1 MINYSSLSPLKTQ
14 RLLLRK
20 LERSDIDSAAIIHG
34 DPATNIHNPT
44 GPRSR
49 ETTRVLLDDWAG
61 SWERQR
67 FGYWTVC
74 SIDEPDQVLG
84 FGGVM
89 RKQIGDFSGLN
100 LYFRFAAHTWGKGYA
115 TEMAMAALHASF
127 VVLAEDAV
135 YGLVRPANT
144 PSRRTLEKIGMQLYS
159 EVTDVPGEAASLIYR
174 ITRTD
179 YLAAQP

>member
-1 MINYSSLSPLKTQ
+1 MIDYASLSPLRTK

-20 LERSDIDSAAIIHG
+20 MERSDIDSAALIHG

-49 ETTRVLLDDWAG
+49 ETTSILLDDWAG
-61 SWERQR
+61 SWERQH

-74 SIDEPDQVLG
+74 AIDQPEQVLG

-89 RKQIGDFSGLN
+89 RKQIADFSGLN
-100 LYFRFAAHTWGKGYA
+100 MYFRFAANAWGKGYA
-115 TEMAMAALHASF
+115 TEMAEAALYAAF
-127 VVLAEDAV
+127 VVLDEEAV
-135 YGLVRPANT
+135 YGLVRPANI

-159 EVTDVPGEAASLIYR
+159 EVEDVPGEAASLIYR
-174 ITRTD
+174 ITLAD
-179 YLAAQP
+179 YQKRKN